1 MNARSLVYG
10 FLFLALLASMPIG
23 ATAQSAAELKDQIE
37 DINRRRAAIDA
48 EIAEYQKQLN
58 VLSGEKQTLQ
68 SAIKTLDVSRSQ
80 TASQIRSTEN
90 KIESANLKLQELA
103 YEIADK
109 ETLIAIDRATVAQ
122 SLRTIAQMDDLSTF
136 EYLLSS
142 TDLSDAWE
150 SVDAARSVNDALRA
164 HAQALSQTKQVLNVQ
179 HEEVGAT
186 KKDLSSLSVDLNTQ
200 KQALDVNR
208 QSKQSLL
215 SQTQSEEA
223 AYQELIAK
231 KRAEQALFESEL
243 DRLEQQLT
251 GSVDS
256 SRIPSAGSGVLAWP
270 FSSTYMSNCSSK
282 SSVLGN
288 AYCITQYFGNTAFS
302 TANPQIYNG
311 AGHNAVDFSAPTG
324 TALQAALS
332 GTITDTGN
340 TDAVPGC
347 YSFGKWVLIK
357 HANGLSTL
365 YAHLSSI
372 TVSAGQSVSTGQVI
386 GYSGMTGYAT
396 GPHLHFGVYAS
407 EAVQVMTL
415 AQFRGATSACA
426 NAKMPVA
433 PREAYL
439 NPMSYL

>member
-1 MNARSLVYG
+1 MNARSLLYG
-10 FLFLALLASMPIG
+10 LVVLLALASLPIG
-23 ATAQSAAELKDQIE
+23 ATAQSAADLKEQIE
-37 DINRRRAAIDA
+37 EINRRRAAIDS

-80 TASQIRSTEN
+80 TASQIRATEN
-90 KIESANLKLQELA
+90 KIEAANLKLQELS

-122 SLRTIAQMDDLSTF
+122 SIRKMAQMDDLSTF

-142 TDLSDAWE
+142 TDLSEAWE
-150 SVDAARSVNDALRA
+150 AVDTATSVNEALRT
-164 HAQALSQTKQVLNVQ
+164 HAQALSQTKQILNSQ

-186 KKDLSSLSVDLNTQ
+186 KRDLSSFSVDLNTQ

-251 GSVDS
+251 GEVDA
-256 SRIPSAGSGVLAWP
+256 SRIPSSGSGVLAWP

-282 SSVLGN
+282 SGVLGN
-288 AYCITQYFGNTAFS
+288 SHCITQYFGNTAFS

-332 GTITDTGN
+332 GTVTDTGN

-372 TVSAGQSVSTGQVI
+372 GVSAGQTVSTGQVI

>member
-1 MNARSLVYG
+1 MNGRSLVYG
-10 FLFLALLASMPIG
+10 LVALLALASLPIG
-23 ATAQSAAELKDQIE
+23 ATAQSASDLKEQIE

-48 EIAEYQKQLN
+48 EIAGYQKELN

-122 SLRTIAQMDDLSTF
+122 SIRTMAQMDDLSTF

-142 TDLSDAWE
+142 TDLSDAWHA
-150 SVDAARSVNDALRA
+150 VDAATSVNEALRT
-164 HAQALSQTKQVLNVQ
+164 HARALSETKQVLNVQ

-200 KQALDVNR
+200 KKTLDVNR

-270 FSSTYMSNCSSK
+270 FSSTYMSNCSGK

-288 AYCITQYFGNTAFS
+288 VYCITQYFGNTAFS

-340 TDAVPGC
+340 TDSVPGC

-372 TVSAGQSVSTGQVI
+372 AVSAGQSVSTGQVI